1 MPAKISSKLQHIFI
15 SSHLHHPPPYTTMPL
30 LRKTL
35 AVTGWTSLGA
45 ALAFTIS
52 TRKSTIHP
60 VPETDYLLST
70 TLFARY
76 NPNPNPSMRDIC
88 LRRVPLDRIK
98 PELLAHEGRLV
109 EAFCGAV
116 WSGWAFEVQ
125 RRYLA
130 RKYRGPETEGQ
141 LWDVG
146 DLERSAYAVGTKITD
161 HVCLWSGLRAR

>member
-1 MPAKISSKLQHIFI
+1 
-15 SSHLHHPPPYTTMPL
+15 MPL

-45 ALAFTIS
+45 ALAFTLS